1 MSPPGHDCL
10 ASAGDGQLRV
20 SLFWNEEICLMPAKT
35 LEDRAE
41 ISPEAS
47 SGGGVEKAPPAASP
61 TPAALTVPA
70 APPTPAAL
78 TIDAK
83 HAVCNYAN
91 FCRVTGAPEE
101 VLLDLGLN
109 DIPMTIPTE
118 PVVISQRVVLNYF
131 TAKRL
136 LHALQLT
143 IQRHEAAFGAIEID
157 VQKRVTPRGR

>member
-1 MSPPGHDCL
+1 
-10 ASAGDGQLRV
+10 
-20 SLFWNEEICLMPAKT
+20 MPVKT

-41 ISPEAS
+41 KGPEAP
-47 SGGGVEKAPPAASP
+47 SGDGVEKATLAAAPTIPTAQP
-61 TPAALTVPA
+61 TPAALTV
-70 APPTPAAL
+70 
-78 TIDAK
+78 DAK
-83 HAVCNYAN
+83 SAVCNYAN

-109 DIPMTIPTE
+109 DNPMTIPTE